1 MFHNLQLNL
10 GFQMLKFVQ
19 ICYPFRAR
27 KIVHLRLF
35 ENEATQKRWD
45 KSVKDIDG
53 EILCVSQVGI
63 FIH

>member
-1 MFHNLQLNL
+1 
-10 GFQMLKFVQ
+10 MLKFVQ